1 VILAPAVPPEYRQSL
16 FGAEVDPVYRRF
28 LLVSSLA
35 GLFVLLIVLLAPR
48 RELTI
53 PDVTQVPERFA
64 RLILEEPE
72 PPAPPETARRAETP
86 EPEAEPAPTPVEA
99 PPPVRKR
106 SDPRPQ
112 ATPDRGEA
120 GRVLARN
127 EVTRSVAG
135 AAASAEK
142 ALQGLSSSLGKTT
155 ASSDGAKRRRRRDV
169 GSGRGASELAA
180 VGTAGGS
187 GTADV
192 RGSGLTGT
200 LLSVESV
207 TSVSGTGGEEGSRDG
222 SAEAGSAAGPSS
234 HRSTQSLNAVVRRY
248 APGIEF
254 CYDNELKGSPGL
266 RGKLVATITVAASGE
281 VTAVRLVTD
290 TVGSAALSQCVLAQ
304 IREWTFPAVPSGV
317 TTFQTPFVFTPP
329 QG

>member
-16 FGAEVDPVYRRF
+16 FGAEIDPLYRRF
-28 LLVSSLA
+28 LLVSSVVGVL
-35 GLFVLLIVLLAPR
+35 VLLIVLLAPR
-48 RELTI
+48 REQAI

-64 RLILEEPE
+64 RLILDEPE
-72 PPAPPETARRAETP
+72 PPAPPQTASRAETP
-86 EPEAEPAPTPVEA
+86 EPEATPAPTPVEA
-99 PPPVRKR
+99 PPPVRTR

-112 ATPDRGEA
+112 ASPDQGEA
-120 GRVLARN
+120 GRVLAQK

-142 ALQGLSSSLGKTT
+142 ALEGLSSSLGKTT
-155 ASSDGAKRRRRRDV
+155 ASSGGAKRRRRREV
-169 GSGRGASELAA
+169 GNGRGASELAA
-180 VGTAGGS
+180 VGNAGGS
-187 GTADV
+187 GTIDV
-192 RGSGLTGT
+192 GGSGLTGT
-200 LLSVESV
+200 LLSIESV
-207 TSVSGTGGEEGSRDG
+207 TGVSGAGGEEGSRG
-222 SAEAGSAAGPSS
+222 ASAEGGSTAVSSS

-266 RGKLVATITVAASGE
+266 RGKLVATITVAASGD

-304 IREWTFPAVPSGV
+304 IREWKFPAVPSGA